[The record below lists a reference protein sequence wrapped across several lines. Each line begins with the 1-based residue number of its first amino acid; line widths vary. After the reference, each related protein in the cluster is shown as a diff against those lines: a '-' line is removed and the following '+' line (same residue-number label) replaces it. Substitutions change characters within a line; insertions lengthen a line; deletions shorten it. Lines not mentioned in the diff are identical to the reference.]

1 MPGFT
6 PDYSGGAEQMH
17 IAGGY
22 WDPVAK
28 KWIGGGGPWGTQSQY
43 QFPPNPNP
51 VIGLN
56 QGGIVGTSPLL
67 FKNQGG
73 MVNDNGIKAFKKY
86 GY

>member
-1 MPGFT
+1 
-6 PDYSGGAEQMH
+6 MH
-17 IAGGY
+17 IAGGW

-28 KWIGGGGPWGTQSQY
+28 KWIGSPWGTQN
-43 QFPPNPNP
+43 QFQF
-51 VIGLN
+51 N

-73 MVNDNGIKAFKKY
+73 MASDNGIKSFKKY